1 MMKKFIALLAFTAIF
16 VSGCATAV
24 MNPINELTAAEELSA
39 LDMPVVFVLAGTYCP
54 HCVTEIPE
62 IDAVWAEYGSDVAFW
77 VQVVDGAEGKK
88 FEANLPQGY
97 NENLVYNDIAGI
109 ECAYVPSWVILD
121 AAGEVAKTSCGNEF
135 GTDVM
140 TEVLDGLL
148 EVPAEEEIAEEDS
161 EEMEMGVDVEES
173 EETDA
178 EEPAEE
184 ATE

>member
-148 EVPAEEEIAEEDS
+148 EVPAEKEVAEEVTDA
-161 EEMEMGVDVEES
+161 EEG
-173 EETDA
+173 EETEDA
-178 EEPAEE
+178 DTEEPAEE